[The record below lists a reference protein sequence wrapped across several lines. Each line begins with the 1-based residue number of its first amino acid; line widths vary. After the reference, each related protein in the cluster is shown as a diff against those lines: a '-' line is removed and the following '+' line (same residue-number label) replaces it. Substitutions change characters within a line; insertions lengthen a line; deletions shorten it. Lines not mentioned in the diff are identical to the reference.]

1 MVVDNC
7 TSWPVPAS
15 DPSHPPPHVLAG
27 TFINNTAI
35 GASHN
40 TGGAIFTD
48 RGSAIITNS
57 VFEGNVA
64 NVSGGAVFAWSAS
77 GSCKNVT
84 GSSSTGVLSAGSSGA
99 PCVPGIPCVCQ
110 NVTITGCTF
119 VRNVA
124 RGHHG
129 GGALSNQWSD
139 FLLKDN
145 TCSDNVCYL
154 CVVGLVLKNPT
165 VFCTWSAPTSTPGA
179 SGYLDRPRQ
188 QHQHLR
194 WHVPVT
200 KPSRMVR
207 VSCVFLFMLV
217 L

>member
-1 MVVDNC
+1 M
-7 TSWPVPAS
+7 PALE
-15 DPSHPPPHVLAG
+15 PFQLPLQLPTG

-84 GSSSTGVLSAGSSGA
+84 GSLGTDAAPGRWLDTGSSGA

-110 NVTITGCTF
+110 NVTITGCKF

-139 FLLKDN
+139 FLLEDN
-145 TCSDNVCYL
+145 TCIDNVCYL
-154 CVVGLVLKNPT
+154 FALGSVLKKS
-165 VFCTWSAPTSTPGA
+165 VVA
-179 SGYLDRPRQ
+179 L
-188 QHQHLR
+188 
-194 WHVPVT
+194 
-200 KPSRMVR
+200 
-207 VSCVFLFMLV
+207 
-217 L
+217 